1 MSRWISLTEEA
12 TSVSSLQSGW
22 KIPMRW
28 KKHAGARP
36 FTMSTTQVW
45 LNWSRGIGDALY
57 SPLLFHV
64 DGKAE
69 GRGGGAA
76 ERKRGGTYAQS
87 CNSVSLGEKFTRSVA
102 QVWILN
108 QADVFALISPLPF
121 FFKKKRK
128 TLLWKLSSWRW
139 PSVCPSV
146 KKTTVSAAWVVRM
159 NTVCDTAGL
168 SSIFM
173 GAWLCPRPCQSCLRA
188 DVLQHFSD
196 PFLGNSAAEN
206 RKSKNHLVI
215 YYKFNLLF
223 FLLLLL
229 FNNVQN
235 KEISL
240 YVTDYSAD
248 KQINRLRAHKTPTD
262 SYKAE
267 HW

>member
-69 GRGGGAA
+69 GREEGRRREKEEGHMHKAVA
-76 ERKRGGTYAQS
+76 VFHWERNLQDQWHKCEFWTK
-87 CNSVSLGEKFTRSVA
+87 LMFLL
-102 QVWILN
+102 W
-108 QADVFALISPLPF
+108 FHPF
-121 FFKKKRK
+121 LFFKKRK

-188 DVLQHFSD
+188 DILQYFSD
-196 PFLGNSAAEN
+196 PFLGNSSAEN

-223 FLLLLL
+223 FLLLL